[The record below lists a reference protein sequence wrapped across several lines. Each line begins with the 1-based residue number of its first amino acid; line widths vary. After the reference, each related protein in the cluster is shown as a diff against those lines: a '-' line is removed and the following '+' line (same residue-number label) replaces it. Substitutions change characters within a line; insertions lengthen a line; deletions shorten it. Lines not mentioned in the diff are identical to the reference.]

1 MTFKTLMMTAA
12 ASAMIAGGAIAQD
25 SATTGAD
32 TSVGT
37 DMSAEGTMAAP
48 AFTSISEMTVGDIVG
63 QSVYQTNGE
72 TIGDVDYIIGNQGSA
87 EAVVGIGGFLG
98 LGEYT
103 VALPLSDFSYDATQQ
118 MIMLDRTKDALK
130 ELPEF
135 DESTAES
142 LPDETPLADLI
153 SSNDAGQGSMSDDA
167 TASEGSASMDE
178 ETSTEGDAM
187 NTDAETSD
195 QATTVDDPAATEEGA
210 EASGESAEGMDE
222 ETMTEDDALKMDAEQ
237 SDQAVTTEEP
247 ATDSNSTN

>member
-1 MTFKTLMMTAA
+1 MG
-12 ASAMIAGGAIAQD
+12 IAGGAIAQD

-103 VALPLSDFSYDATQQ
+103 VALPLSDFSY
-118 MIMLDRTKDALK
+118 
-130 ELPEF
+130 
-135 DESTAES
+135 
-142 LPDETPLADLI
+142 
-153 SSNDAGQGSMSDDA
+153 G
-167 TASEGSASMDE
+167 
-178 ETSTEGDAM
+178 
-187 NTDAETSD
+187 
-195 QATTVDDPAATEEGA
+195 
-210 EASGESAEGMDE
+210 
-222 ETMTEDDALKMDAEQ
+222 
-237 SDQAVTTEEP
+237 
-247 ATDSNSTN
+247 